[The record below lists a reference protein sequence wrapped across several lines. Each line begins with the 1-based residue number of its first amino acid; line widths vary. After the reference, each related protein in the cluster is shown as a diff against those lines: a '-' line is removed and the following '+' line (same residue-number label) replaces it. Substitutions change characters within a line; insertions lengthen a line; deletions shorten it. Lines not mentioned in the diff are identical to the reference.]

1 MVENCLLSK
10 MKVSKT
16 GRSEVSHTA
25 VRYSGTNS
33 ENNTFSDVAVDMWPS
48 GQWPPKQDLA
58 PNFAYALHTHRNW
71 QTERKHKNV
80 KL

>member
-1 MVENCLLSK
+1 MLENYCLLSK

-33 ENNTFSDVAVDMWPS
+33 ENNTFSDVAVDDMWS
-48 GQWPPKQDLA
+48 SS
-58 PNFAYALHTHRNW
+58 
-71 QTERKHKNV
+71 
-80 KL
+80 